1 MQTLRILFLFT
12 ICISFFN
19 CSDDDFKFNVESLSQ
34 TKWKGDLKEY
44 HKGENIR
51 NSTVGI
57 IFYNEQEGEYDVKAE
72 NATSPTNTEFNYS
85 IEEKNIMKKFTLLL
99 GYLLFFV
106 SSILGQSVEPIEL
119 AKKIF
124 GKEKFDNISFYI
136 TGEYLGSP
144 NGQDIAE
151 ELTTKFTLLEQTDKT
166 AAVNMTII
174 DSIGKGLDTYL
185 HFEKD
190 SIWRM
195 KAFRALAMTGFIE
208 QIVSELESMTAEQVE
223 KIIEESI
230 NTEDNNSAMFRSKDE
245 YQFLLKNSK
254 LTLALDDD
262 IIKHFETHRL
272 EFDKLR
278 DLALE
283 ELSKTKV
290 NDQQIT
296 KLLADQ
302 EEKYKKIL
310 VAGVSFGD
318 YLVGSNCLSFHIGG
332 MIDNTVGYLYVKDKK
347 DLPQMN
353 PSRVIMLREIG
364 KGWYLYKTT

>member
-1 MQTLRILFLFT
+1 MPIELTTDQRLTPPKRGAI
-12 ICISFFN
+12 I
-19 CSDDDFKFNVESLSQ
+19 
-34 TKWKGDLKEY
+34 
-44 HKGENIR
+44 KGETDIK
-51 NSTVGI
+51 I
-57 IFYNEQEGEYDVKAE
+57 VK
-72 NATSPTNTEFNYS
+72 TTLFILHLVLYKTNNQ
-85 IEEKNIMKKFTLLL
+85 NIMKKFTILL
-99 GYLLFFV
+99 GYFFFFI
-106 SSILGQSVEPIEL
+106 SSILGQSLEPIEL

-124 GKEKFDNISFYI
+124 GKEKIDNISFYI

-144 NGQDIAE
+144 NGQDLAE
-151 ELTTKFTLLEQTDKT
+151 EFTTKFTLLEQTGKT
-166 AAVNMTII
+166 AVVNMTII

-245 YQFLLKNSK
+245 YRFLLENSK

-262 IIKHFETHRL
+262 IVKHFETHRL

-283 ELSKTKV
+283 ELSNTKV

-302 EEKYKKIL
+302 EESCKKIL
-310 VAGVSFGD
+310 VAEVSFGD
-318 YLVGSNCLSFHIGG
+318 YLVGGNCLSFHIGG

-353 PSRVIMLREIG
+353 PSRVIMLRKIG
-364 KGWYLYKTT
+364 DGWYLYKTT